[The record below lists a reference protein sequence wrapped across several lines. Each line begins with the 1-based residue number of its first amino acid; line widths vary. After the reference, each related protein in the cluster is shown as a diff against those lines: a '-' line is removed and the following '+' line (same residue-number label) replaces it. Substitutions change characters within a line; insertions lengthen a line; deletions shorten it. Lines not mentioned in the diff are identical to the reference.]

1 MLKFQVVNSKH
12 DLYLPNLGLI
22 FGELNLLRLFGLKRL
37 GNILLLQST
46 MLVTVW

>member
-22 FGELNLLRLFGLKRL
+22 SGELNILGLKR
-37 GNILLLQST
+37 
-46 MLVTVW
+46 